1 MKDRGLF
8 DEEERLKV
16 LSKLGDNLETL
27 NKKIN
32 WELFRPILKKA
43 LQKES
48 KGLGGRPAYDYV
60 MMFKIVILQ
69 RLYNISDEQTE
80 YQINDRLSFMRFLGL
95 ELKDK
100 VPDAKTIWLF
110 KERLIEAKV
119 SEKLF
124 EKFGKELAKQNLI
137 GKEGTIIDATIVE
150 APIQHN
156 SKEENEQIKQGQIP
170 EQWQEEKHKAKLRQK
185 DCDARWTKKHNR
197 SYFGYKDHVKT
208 DIKSK
213 FILKATVTAAHVH
226 DSKEVGHLTK
236 KGDGILYG
244 DSAYSGEGIE
254 KILEKKEI
262 EGRICER
269 GYRNK
274 PLTEEQQ
281 ENNKK
286 KSKIRARVEHIF
298 GFMTNSMKGI
308 YVRTIGLARATFSI
322 IMMNL
327 TYNLCRYCVLKK

>member
-16 LSKLGDNLETL
+16 LSKLGDDLETL

-170 EQWQEEKHKAKLRQK
+170 EQWQEEKHTAKLRQK

-226 DSKEVGHLTK
+226 DSKEVEHLTK

-269 GYRNK
+269 SYRNK

-327 TYNLCRYCVLKK
+327 TYNLCRYCVLRK

>member
-1 MKDRGLF
+1 MKERGLF
-8 DEEERLKV
+8 DEEERLNV

-43 LQKES
+43 LKKEA

-60 MMFKIVILQ
+60 MMFKIIILQ

-95 ELKDK
+95 GIKDK

-110 KERLIEAKV
+110 KERLIEGKS

-124 EKFGKELAKQNLI
+124 ERFGKELAKQNLI

-156 SKEENEQIKQGQIP
+156 SKDENEQIKQGQIP
-170 EQWQEEKHKAKLRQK
+170 EEWQEEKHKAKLRQK

-208 DIKSK
+208 DVKSK

-226 DSKEVGHLTK
+226 DSQEVEHLTK
-236 KGDGILYG
+236 KGDNILYG
-244 DSAYSGEGIE
+244 DSAYIGEGIE
-254 KILEKKEI
+254 KILKQKKI
-262 EGRICER
+262 EGHICER
-269 GYRNK
+269 AYRNK
-274 PLTEEQQ
+274 PLTQEQK
-281 ENNKK
+281 ESNRE
-286 KSKIRARVEHIF
+286 KSRIRARIEHVF
-298 GFMTNSMKGI
+298 GFMTNTMKGI

-327 TYNLCRYCVLKK
+327 TYNLCRYCVLTK

>member
-80 YQINDRLSFMRFLGL
+80 YQINDRLSFMRFLGS

-170 EQWQEEKHKAKLRQK
+170 EEWQEEKHKAKLCQK
-185 DCDARWTKKHNR
+185 DREARWTKKHNR

-208 DIKSK
+208 DVKSK
-213 FILKATVTAAHVH
+213 LILKATVTAAHVH
-226 DSKEVGHLTK
+226 DSQEVDNLTK
-236 KGDGILYG
+236 QGDNILYG
-244 DSAYSGEGIE
+244 HSAYSGEGIE
-254 KILEKKEI
+254 KILKQKKI